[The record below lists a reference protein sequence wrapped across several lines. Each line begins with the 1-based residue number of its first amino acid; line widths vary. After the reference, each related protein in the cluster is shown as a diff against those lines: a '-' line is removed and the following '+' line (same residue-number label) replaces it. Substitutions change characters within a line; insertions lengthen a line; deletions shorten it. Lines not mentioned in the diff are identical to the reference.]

1 MTMHDDEPTRRRAL
15 RPPVAGGYSW
25 LVSPRPPES
34 NMEHTMPDDITV
46 REAARL
52 QAREQHGSDDC
63 EIDQDAEVLFTD
75 EGAWVQAWVWV
86 PEENDDD

>member
-1 MTMHDDEPTRRRAL
+1 MTMHDDEPTL
-15 RPPVAGGYSW
+15 Y
-25 LVSPRPPES
+25 
-34 NMEHTMPDDITV
+34 
-46 REAARL
+46 EAVHHLAR
-52 QAREQHGSDDC
+52 QHHGSDDC